1 MQTLCSGREGRR
13 CALFRFLFQQAQRK
27 RMFGQSHSGGS
38 DSASSPSGGRA
49 ISSSVAA
56 NTAYIQQL
64 LGSPTDLLIR
74 EFGAGPR
81 KHRLVLVS
89 IDGLA
94 DKTVLNDDVL
104 GVIQS
109 GDWLQQTSLPDAGEA
124 VLDALHHE
132 VLAINGIERI
142 ATMDEAVLNILSGN
156 SALFV
161 EGATQALA
169 LSSQGWKSRG
179 VEEPQTEALIRGPRE
194 GFTEDMRV
202 NTALLRR
209 RLRDPNLRMD
219 SIQIGRRSKKDVVIA
234 YIQGIVHPGLV
245 KEVKR
250 RIGTIDVD
258 DPEGSGFIEQ
268 WIMDSFLSPFPQ
280 ILNTERPDKTTAALT
295 QGKVAIIVDGTPFTL
310 VLPITIGS
318 LVQSPEDYY
327 TDWIIST
334 LMRIL
339 RFIAA
344 FLATFLPALY
354 IALVEYHQ
362 GMIPSKLAFS
372 IAGSREGVPFP
383 AVIEASLME
392 VTLEVLR
399 EAGVRLPRPIGQT
412 IGIVGGLVI
421 GEAAVAAGIVSPIM
435 VIVVSITAISSFALP
450 SYAFA
455 TSLRI
460 IRFGVMMAAAAFGL
474 YGIVLAYIMIN
485 IHIVNLKSFGIP
497 FSTPFAPFFRG
508 DWKDLVVRAPV
519 TLLTRRPQMMQTT
532 DEVRM
537 DTHEGK

>member
-1 MQTLCSGREGRR
+1 M
-13 CALFRFLFQQAQRK
+13 FRFLFQQARRK
-27 RMFGQSHSGGS
+27 RMLGQGRNPLGS
-38 DSASSPSGGRA
+38 DRQQFASSHDQSGTA
-49 ISSSVAA
+49 ISSSVAI
-56 NTAYIQQL
+56 NTTYIQQL
-64 LGSPTDLLIR
+64 LGSPSDLLIR

-81 KHRLVLVS
+81 NHRLVLVS

-94 DKTVLNDDVL
+94 DKNVLNDDVL
-104 GVIQS
+104 GMVQS
-109 GDWLQQTSLPDAGEA
+109 GDWLQQTSLSEDGEA
-124 VLDALHHE
+124 VLNALHHH
-132 VLAINGIERI
+132 VLSVNGIDRVS
-142 ATMDEAVLNILSGN
+142 TMDDALLGVLSGN

-161 EGATQALA
+161 EGSIHALV

-179 VEEPQTEALIRGPRE
+179 VEEPQTEALIRGPRD
-194 GFTEDMRV
+194 GFSEDLRV
-202 NTALLRR
+202 NTTLIRR

-219 SIQIGRRSKKDVVIA
+219 SMRIGRRSKKDVVIA
-234 YIQGIVHPGLV
+234 YVQGVVHPGLV
-245 KEVKR
+245 EEVKR
-250 RIGTIDVD
+250 RIVTIDVD

-268 WIMDSFLSPFPQ
+268 WIADSFLSPFPQ
-280 ILNTERPDKTTAALT
+280 IQNTERPDKTTAALT

-310 VLPITIGS
+310 ILPITIGS

-334 LMRIL
+334 LMRML
-339 RFIAA
+339 RFTAA

-383 AVIEASLME
+383 AVIEAVLME

-450 SYAFA
+450 SYTFA
-455 TSLRI
+455 ITLRI
-460 IRFGVMMAAAAFGL
+460 IRFGIMMAAAVFGL
-474 YGIVLAYIMIN
+474 YGIVLAYVMIN

-497 FSTPFAPFFRG
+497 FSTPFAPFFRN

-519 TLLTRRPQMMQTT
+519 TMLTRRPQMMQTS

-537 DTHEGK
+537 DKDEGK